1 MLEEEKKEI
10 HEKNIEK
17 SLGIRYIN
25 SRLKGLISMNMDK
38 NIQEIPM
45 EDIIPN
51 RFQPRLAF
59 NEEGINEL
67 AESIK
72 QHGIIQP
79 LVVRRLGDKFEII
92 AGERRYKAATM
103 AGLTKVPVIIS
114 DIDDNKSAEVALVEN
129 IQRRNLTAIE
139 EAKSY
144 KNLLDRGYLTQE
156 QLANKMGVSQSSIAN
171 KLRLLNLDEEVQ
183 DALLNEK
190 ISERHA
196 RALLTLDNKEDQ
208 KKWLQKI
215 IAERMTVRQLD
226 MELKKLQENGG
237 EEDEGIPLVDINP
250 NIEEI
255 VNNAEDINVV
265 REPHDVASMLLPEG
279 AVKEEAKPVEQKDPT
294 PTKMPNKFFNFLEDE
309 QANMSVIEP
318 DEILN
323 TFKGTIPGMEIPE
336 PTMEPQPEETVE
348 HTSVEQP
355 EENVAS
361 PIMPS
366 VEVLDDLDSME
377 SAPVEQPKVE
387 EPFNPFGPTP
397 TLEAIETPVITETNK
412 EVENIEASPIEEL
425 PSIMPTLEPIT
436 EEQSIDIPGE
446 PQMESTPLENNNIE
460 QPTLVEEPVIEIT
473 SEPIAEPA
481 VSAIENQEIQPT
493 SDQPSVTPIMNTTEN
508 TETNANDIL
517 INEPTVEPVIN
528 NEEITPFKSI
538 FFNTGEE
545 SEPTVE
551 EVPIVNNTIEE
562 VKPVIEEPLV
572 DPLDSIVKLEPD
584 YEEKQKEL
592 AGKDLKTA
600 INVVRDTVA
609 DLENRGFL
617 VEIEEADL
625 EDLYHITIKINKNDL

>member
-1 MLEEEKKEI
+1 
-10 HEKNIEK
+10 
-17 SLGIRYIN
+17 
-25 SRLKGLISMNMDK
+25 MNMDK

-196 RALLTLDNKEDQ
+196 RALLALENKDDQ
-208 KKWLQKI
+208 KKWLQRI

-237 EEDEGIPLVDINP
+237 EEDTGIPLVDINP
-250 NIEEI
+250 NIEDI
-255 VNNAEDINVV
+255 VNNAEDINVI

-279 AVKEEAKPVEQKDPT
+279 AVKEEPKPVEQPET

-309 QANMSVIEP
+309 QANMNVIEP
-318 DEILN
+318 DEIFN
-323 TFKGTIPGMEIPE
+323 MFNQSEAPIETPEQSVEVSNEITSTEPLLQPE
-336 PTMEPQPEETVE
+336 PTIAETATQPEEKTE
-348 HTSVEQP
+348 TISSVEL
-355 EENVAS
+355 
-361 PIMPS
+361 
-366 VEVLDDLDSME
+366 LDDLENIE
-377 SAPVEQPKVE
+377 SPSSETPTIE
-387 EPFNPFGPTP
+387 EPMINPFAGLNEFVP
-397 TLEAIETPVITETNK
+397 LENPEPIKNEVKTEQNTEQIQETPVLS
-412 EVENIEASPIEEL
+412 EVNAEAPIVE
-425 PSIMPTLEPIT
+425 PTIT
-436 EEQSIDIPGE
+436 EEQPE
-446 PQMESTPLENNNIE
+446 PVQEIAKPEENNEISIE
-460 QPTLVEEPVIEIT
+460 QPILEPVLQPIEPENIQ
-473 SEPIAEPA
+473 
-481 VSAIENQEIQPT
+481 IEEQPV
-493 SDQPSVTPIMNTTEN
+493 VTPIEQNNQILENTDTNAIIEEQTETTE
-508 TETNANDIL
+508 
-517 INEPTVEPVIN
+517 PSN
-528 NEEITPFKSI
+528 NEEVTPFKSI

-545 SEPTVE
+545 EPAPVIE
-551 EVPIVNNTIEE
+551 ETPIINNTIEE
-562 VKPVIEEPLV
+562 VKPVVEEPLI
-572 DPLDSIVKLEPD
+572 DPLDSIVTLEPD
-584 YEEKQKEL
+584 YEARQKEL

-600 INVVRDTVA
+600 INVVRETVS

-625 EDLYHITIKINKNDL
+625 EDIYHITIKINKNDL